1 MIFLGDRSWL
11 AVGGEDW
18 KGKEAPTLRTVNYSL
33 HSCFYYAQ

>member
-1 MIFLGDRSWL
+1 MIFLDNRSWL
-11 AVGGEDW
+11 AVGEDW